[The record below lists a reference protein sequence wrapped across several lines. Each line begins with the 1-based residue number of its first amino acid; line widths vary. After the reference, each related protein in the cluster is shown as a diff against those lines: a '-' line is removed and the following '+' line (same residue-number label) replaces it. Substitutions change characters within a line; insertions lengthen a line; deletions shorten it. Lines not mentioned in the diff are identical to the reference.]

1 VSSRR
6 PVNGPWA
13 AQLAV
18 DTPILVLGL
27 AGLSM
32 HHGALGIARSAG
44 RLGIRAFCAHGG
56 ETTALLRSRYW
67 QGQVRLS
74 SADTDPQKL
83 SALLEFGR
91 EHDGAI
97 LIPVDDESAMF
108 VEANAPELARLFRF
122 PRQPAGLVHALASK
136 REMHRLC
143 LEHDVPTPHASF
155 PRSRAD
161 VTRHAENSGFP
172 IVLKRIDASIP
183 ATQQAPSVR
192 IARDRDELLD
202 AYELME
208 SPQEPNVLLQE
219 YIPGT
224 PATIWMFNGYFDGQS
239 NCTTAFTGQKIRQS
253 PPDTGATTLGVCR
266 PNAVVEHTTRRLMKA
281 IGYRGILDIGYRWDE
296 RDGQYKLLDVN
307 PRIGATFRLFVASNG
322 IDVLRALYLDLT
334 GQAIPDADQR
344 QERRWLVEPLDLR
357 SSLTYLRRRDVGV
370 AEWAGSFR
378 GVEETA
384 WWARDD
390 PRPFLAAIGSLS
402 RGYLGKR
409 VRPT

>member
-1 VSSRR
+1 MSPRR
-6 PVNGPWA
+6 PANGPWA
-13 AQLAV
+13 GQLSV

-56 ETTALLRSRYW
+56 QRTALLRSRYW
-67 QGQVRLS
+67 QGQARVS
-74 SADTDPQKL
+74 SADTDREKL
-83 SALLEFGR
+83 AALLEFGNDHER
-91 EHDGAI
+91 AI

-155 PRSRAD
+155 PRSRVD
-161 VTRHAENSGFP
+161 VEQYAETSGFP

-183 ATQQAPSVR
+183 HAQQAPSVW
-192 IARDRDELLD
+192 IARDREDLLD
-202 AYELME
+202 AYQLME

-239 NCTTAFTGQKIRQS
+239 DCTTAFTGQKIRQS

-266 PNAVVEHTTRRLMKA
+266 PNAVVEQTTRRLMKA
-281 IGYRGILDIGYRWDE
+281 IGYRGILDIGYRWDA

-357 SSLTYLRRRDVGV
+357 SSLTYLRRRDVGLG
-370 AEWAGSFR
+370 EWAGSFR
-378 GVEETA
+378 QVEETA

-390 PRPFLAAIGSLS
+390 PRPFLAAVASLS
-402 RGYLGKR
+402 RGYLRKR

>member
-1 VSSRR
+1 MSPRR
-6 PVNGPWA
+6 PANGQWA
-13 AQLAV
+13 EQLAV

-32 HHGALGIARSAG
+32 HHGALAIARSAG

-56 ETTALLRSRYW
+56 ERTALLRSRYW
-67 QGQVRLS
+67 QGQARVS
-74 SADTDPQKL
+74 SADTDREKL
-83 SALLEFGR
+83 AALLEFGS
-91 EHDGAI
+91 EHERAI

-143 LEHDVPTPHASF
+143 LEHDVPTPHATF

-161 VTRHAENSGFP
+161 VEQHAENGGFP

-183 ATQQAPSVR
+183 AAQRAPSVW

-202 AYELME
+202 AYRLME

-239 NCTTAFTGQKIRQS
+239 VCTTAFTGQKIRQS

-266 PNAVVEHTTRRLMKA
+266 ANAVVEHTTRRLMKA
-281 IGYRGILDIGYRWDE
+281 IGYRGILDIGYRWDA

-357 SSLTYLRRRDVGV
+357 SSLTYLRRHDVGL

-378 GVEETA
+378 HVEETA

-390 PRPFLAAIGSLS
+390 PRPFLAAVGSLS
-402 RGYLGKR
+402 GGYLRKR
-409 VRPT
+409 LRPT